1 MSIGSPSRG
10 RPLPAGGANGT
21 LDGMTPISFLAKPW
35 AGTFRRMAA
44 LCCALVMAACGGG
57 GDDPPMG
64 LGAATQPADVAV
76 LMMGNSHTVGAGLPE
91 RLRVMLQAA
100 LPGRSVLVV
109 VAPTSA
115 FLDVHVHDPRTLALL
130 QARRWQAVVLQAQKY
145 SSSGQY
151 TYSTAEA
158 EELVRHAR
166 TAGAV
171 PVLFPEWARR
181 GINEAGR
188 IWALHAGIAGR
199 QPACVAPIPQ
209 AWETALAADPTLPL
223 HASDGNHSAAAGG
236 QLTALVLMAT
246 ITGVS
251 PASLGD
257 VPGGGNASLQASL
270 RAAADAALTAQ
281 DPRAL
286 CPGDPLVR

>member
-1 MSIGSPSRG
+1 
-10 RPLPAGGANGT
+10 
-21 LDGMTPISFLAKPW
+21 MTPPSFLAEPI
-35 AGTFRRMAA
+35 ARTSRLLAA
-44 LCCALVMAACGGG
+44 ACCALAMAACGGG
-57 GDDPPMG
+57 GNDAPVD

-91 RLRVMLQAA
+91 RLRVALQAA
-100 LPGRSVLVV
+100 LPGRSVLVI

-115 FLDVHVHDPRTLALL
+115 FLEEHVHDARTLALL

-145 SSSGQY
+145 SSSGNY

-158 EELVRHAR
+158 EELIRRSR

-181 GINEAGR
+181 GIDEAGR
-188 IWALHAGIAGR
+188 IWSLHAGIAGR

-209 AWETALAADPTLPL
+209 AWESALAADATLPL
-223 HASDGNHSAAAGG
+223 HAGDGNHSAPAGA

-257 VPGGGNASLQASL
+257 LAGGGDANLQASL
-270 RAAADAALTAQ
+270 RAAAEAALAAQ
-281 DPRAL
+281 DARAF

>member
-1 MSIGSPSRG
+1 
-10 RPLPAGGANGT
+10 LPAGSPAGT
-21 LDGMTPISFLAKPW
+21 LDGMTKASFFAEPW
-35 AGTFRRMAA
+35 ARAFRCLAA
-44 LCCALVMAACGGG
+44 LCCALVMGACGGG
-57 GDDPPMG
+57 GNDASVD

-91 RLRVMLQAA
+91 RLRVTLQAA
-100 LPGRSVLVV
+100 LPGRSVLVA

-115 FLDVHVHDPRTLALL
+115 FLDVHVNDPRTLALL

-145 SSSGQY
+145 SSSGRY

-158 EELVRHAR
+158 EELVRRAR

-188 IWALHAGIAGR
+188 IWAVHAGIADR
-199 QPACVAPIPQ
+199 QPACVAPIPR
-209 AWETALAADPTLPL
+209 AWESALAADPTLPL
-223 HASDGNHSAAAGG
+223 HASDGNHSAAAGA

-257 VPGGGNASLQASL
+257 VPGGGDASLQASL
-270 RAAADAALTAQ
+270 RAAADAALAAQ
-281 DPRAL
+281 DPRSF
-286 CPGDPLVR
+286 CPDDPLVR